1 MKRFCF
7 ISQADSWFVEK
18 AGPVVT
24 EARGPMYTRWLG
36 LRFQAHKRYF
46 QSADSTLH
54 LRCTARVGD
63 LPPQHADF
71 YPHLSSRLTNEKLAQ
86 ERFGNQGSATNSPK
100 HKQST
105 LILQIIQYNKGRR
118 GIIWFPR
125 WNIEGT
131 EVFGTRR
138 VAHVFLFI

>member
-7 ISQADSWFVEK
+7 TSQADSWFVEK

-86 ERFGNQGSATNSPK
+86 ERFGNQGTYSSK
-100 HKQST
+100 HK
-105 LILQIIQYNKGRR
+105 
-118 GIIWFPR
+118 
-125 WNIEGT
+125 T
-131 EVFGTRR
+131 EYSIFYT
-138 VAHVFLFI
+138 